1 MRRCVALLISLGLI
15 AVPLFGCAPATAD
28 SADTLS
34 PAAIETPPAL
44 AAGLVAAV
52 VTADEP
58 NFVLLISDEPNDI
71 GDFSEL
77 WVTVSGVGFVLADSD
92 EVVEQTFAPVDVNL
106 VGLTGEAAVAVW
118 AGVVPEGDYTKVFLY
133 VDEIWAMPA
142 DAENEE
148 EAFEIKL
155 PSNKLQIVMPVAVEG
170 EEPTDFVF
178 DLTVHKA
185 GNSGMY
191 IVKPQLTESG
201 QGAEYEIQEQAQERT
216 RTGKPEW
223 AGKPHESGRPDSAG
237 QPEGAGAGLML
248 EPPDDAGNPD
258 DAGKPADGGK
268 REEKGKPDW
277 AGTQGG
283 KNDDSSSEEDDSD

>member
-1 MRRCVALLISLGLI
+1 MTLGL
-15 AVPLFGCAPATAD
+15 AAAPVFGCAPATAD

-34 PAAIETPPAL
+34 LAVATPPAP
-44 AAGLVAAV
+44 AAEFVAAV
-52 VTADEP
+52 VTAEEP

-92 EVVEQTFAPVDVNL
+92 EVVEQTFEPVDVNL

-118 AGVVPEGDYTKVFLY
+118 AGYVPEGDYTKVFLY
-133 VDEIWAMPA
+133 VDEIWAMPV
-142 DAENEE
+142 DTEGEE

-170 EEPTDFVF
+170 EEPTEFVF
-178 DLTVHKA
+178 DLTVHEA

-201 QGAEYEIQEQAQERT
+201 QGAEYEIQEQAQEQT
-216 RTGKPEW
+216 RTGKPDW
-223 AGKPHESGRPDSAG
+223 AGKPHESGKP
-237 QPEGAGAGLML
+237 AGAGQSDVAGEGAAMG
-248 EPPDDAGNPD
+248 PDDDAGNPE
-258 DAGKPADGGK
+258 DAGKPADCGK
-268 REEKGKPDW
+268 REEKGKPDR